1 MNKLASWWRPGAP
14 SVLGLDLQASGVRLI
29 ELSRPR
35 HGEFQLRAC
44 GSLPC
49 EPGWVVQGHIHAF
62 DELAQGLRQLVQD
75 CKAAS
80 RDVVMGVP
88 ASCIMTRT
96 LYVDARASDAEV
108 SREVSGAVQRWV
120 DQPLDELLVD
130 HCRLDEVEA
139 AGQKVVVVVSRRD
152 PVHDRLGLAEAA
164 GLRTVSVDLEA
175 QASGL
180 ALMALTQVD
189 PRWHAHDTLALLEVE
204 AEGAHLQWM
213 AAGEL
218 LHEADFSF
226 APLREVRASQGVEQ
240 ARQVSALVDWAAT
253 QLYAPWSPTA
263 ESPAAALV
271 VAGTGPLLTEVAHG
285 LQRRCPWTVHL
296 ADPFELAASADFS
309 LPATWTHQAAGYL
322 RAFGLAIN
330 GTLQ

>member
-14 SVLGLDLQASGVRLI
+14 SVLGLDLQASGVRLV
-29 ELSRPR
+29 ELSRPTS
-35 HGEFQLRAC
+35 GQLQLRAC

-49 EPGWVVQGHIHAF
+49 QPGWVVNGHIHAF

-88 ASCIMTRT
+88 ASCVMTRA
-96 LYVDARASDAEV
+96 LYVDVQASDADV
-108 SREVSGAVQRWV
+108 CREVRLAVQRWV
-120 DQPLDELLVD
+120 DQPMDQLLVD

-164 GLRTVSVDLEA
+164 GLRTLSVDLEA

-180 ALMALTQVD
+180 ALMALAQVG

-204 AEGAHLQWM
+204 SEGAHLQWIE
-213 AAGEL
+213 AGEL
-218 LHEADFSF
+218 LSEADFAF
-226 APLREVRASQGVEQ
+226 APVQQVRTPEGVER
-240 ARQVSALVDWAAT
+240 ARRVSALVDWAAT
-253 QLYAPWSPTA
+253 ELHAPWSPTA
-263 ESPAAALV
+263 ESRPAALV
-271 VAGTGPLLTEVAHG
+271 VAGTGSLLTEVAQG
-285 LQRRCPWTVHL
+285 LQRKCPWDVHL
-296 ADPFELAASADFS
+296 ADPFELAASQFCPEQS
-309 LPATWTHQAAGYL
+309 TWTHQAAGYL